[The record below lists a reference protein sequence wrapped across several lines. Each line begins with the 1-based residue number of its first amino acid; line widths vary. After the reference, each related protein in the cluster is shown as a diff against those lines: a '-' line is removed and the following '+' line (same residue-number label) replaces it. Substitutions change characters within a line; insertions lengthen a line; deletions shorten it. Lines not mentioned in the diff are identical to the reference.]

1 MLNKRGFTLIELMI
15 VVVIIGILAA
25 IAIPNFLSM
34 QDRAKEASVR
44 ANMHTIQVGFEDFN
58 VLTNGTYPTAA
69 ASATPS
75 GDTLQDLM
83 PGTNFP
89 TDPFTAAATSFAW
102 GAAAAATKGACAATT
117 ATALTYVIQGR
128 GNDVAAYLPLT
139 LSNF

>member
-1 MLNKRGFTLIELMI
+1 MLNRRGFTLIELMI

-58 VLTNGTYPTAA
+58 VLTNGTYPVAA
-69 ASATPS
+69 ASVTPA

-83 PGTNFP
+83 PGAVMPDN
-89 TDPFTAAATSFAW
+89 PFTGAATPFAW
-102 GAAAAATKGACAATT
+102 GAAAAATQGACAATT
-117 ATALTYVIQGR
+117 ATIQTYVIQGR
-128 GNDVAAYLPLT
+128 GNDVAQYLPLV

>member
-1 MLNKRGFTLIELMI
+1 MLNRRGFTLIELMI

-58 VLTNGTYPTAA
+58 VLTNGTYPVAA
-69 ASATPS
+69 ASVTPA

-83 PGTNFP
+83 PGAVMPDN
-89 TDPFTAAATSFAW
+89 PFTGLATPFAW
-102 GAAAAATKGACAATT
+102 GAAAAATQGACAATT
-117 ATALTYVIQGR
+117 ATIQTYVIQGR
-128 GNDVAAYLPLT
+128 GNDVATYLPLV

>member
-1 MLNKRGFTLIELMI
+1 MLNRRGFTLIELMI

-58 VLTNGTYPTAA
+58 VLTNGTYPVAA
-69 ASATPS
+69 ASVTPA

-83 PGTNFP
+83 PGAVFP
-89 TDPFTAAATSFAW
+89 DNPFTGAATPFAW
-102 GAAAAATKGACAATT
+102 GAVAAATQGACAATT
-117 ATALTYVIQGR
+117 ATAQTYVIQGR
-128 GNDVAAYLPLT
+128 GNDVATYLPLV

>member
-1 MLNKRGFTLIELMI
+1 MLNRRGFTLIELMI

-58 VLTNGTYPTAA
+58 VLTNGTYPVAA
-69 ASATPS
+69 ASVTPA

-83 PGTNFP
+83 PGAVYPDN
-89 TDPFTAAATSFAW
+89 PFTGAATPFAW
-102 GAAAAATKGACAATT
+102 GAAAAATQGACAATT
-117 ATALTYVIQGR
+117 ATIQTYVIQGR
-128 GNDVAAYLPLT
+128 GNDVAAYLPLV

>member
-1 MLNKRGFTLIELMI
+1 MLNRRGFTLIELMI

-44 ANMHTIQVGFEDFN
+44 SNMHTIQVGFEDFN

-69 ASATPS
+69 ASATPN

-83 PGTNFP
+83 PGGVMPDN
-89 TDPFTAAATSFAW
+89 PFDGLATAFAW
-102 GAAAAATKGACAATT
+102 GAAAAAQKGACAATT
-117 ATALTYVIQGR
+117 ATTLTYVIQGR